1 MIADNMTL
9 SVQKETMSIYTFGI
23 KLVSVSN
30 FATFATTTIKEAPYL
45 VRLAQTGQT
54 MAAGSVAL
62 VILLALI

>member
-1 MIADNMTL
+1 MM
-9 SVQKETMSIYTFGI
+9 SVYTFGI

-30 FATFATTTIKEAPYL
+30 FATFATTTTKEAPYL